1 MSKPIYLDFI
11 SFLGYHR
18 KMDPKLTFLMT
29 LDVLDDDIAT
39 GRLIESDHRLMRH
52 LIKVCGQKRFTF
64 TPERILAKTLKVNGK
79 PISHSKVTK
88 GISRLRRAGHI
99 STRKTNGNNRIEL
112 KTYIENKSRY
122 SIRGKEIQVR

>member
-1 MSKPIYLDFI
+1 M
-11 SFLGYHR
+11 GYDR
-18 KMDPKLTFLMT
+18 KMDQKLTFLMT
-29 LDVLDDDIAT
+29 LDVLDDDIAS

-64 TPERILAKTLKVNGK
+64 TPERTLAQTLKVNGR

-88 GISRLRRAGHI
+88 GIARLRKAGHI

-112 KTYIENKSRY
+112 KTFIQNKSRY
-122 SIRGKEIQVR
+122 SIRGKEVSI